1 MHRCSVYSALLK
13 LKMKK
18 LKKTKKKKGKWFDTA
33 SLY

>member
-18 LKKTKKKKGKWFDTA
+18 LKKKKKGKWFDTA